1 MLANCII
8 TFIIG
13 GAFVRAGQEYGRN
26 GLAWGAIGLASFF
39 IPSLAIPILISFILT
54 LAGASRDIA
63 LGSFNLTGL
72 LGFAT
77 GVGATVWTRGAGRA
91 RWLTIPRLIWKS
103 IGCMISRMVKIFE
116 LFDSKSLSAFSAA
129 RGQSR

>member
-1 MLANCII
+1 MLANCIV
-8 TFIIG
+8 TLIIG
-13 GAFVRAGQEYGRN
+13 GAFVRAGREYGRN

-39 IPSLAIPILISFILT
+39 VPSLAIPILLSFILT

-77 GVGATVWTRGAGRA
+77 GVDATVWTYNKLMERA
-91 RWLTIPRLIWKS
+91 IDAQAAKDARELACCCPKVRLD
-103 IGCMISRMVKIFE
+103 
-116 LFDSKSLSAFSAA
+116 L
-129 RGQSR
+129 